1 MAEEGT
7 ADGGASVADVAGQP
21 RRQRGR
27 RWAIGLGLLVVLIA
41 IAWMALRALVPG
53 APEPPPPATADAASL
68 RLLPAGE
75 VVGSVGR
82 YGGHVWRG
90 LPYAA
95 PPVGD
100 LRWRPPVPAP
110 RWSGTREALEAG
122 SHCVQ
127 FPSPFAGVEGDA
139 REPSGSE
146 DCLVLNVHA
155 PRFEPGAVPTGDA
168 RLPVLVWI
176 HGGGNVI
183 GLADFYD
190 GGVLATREHVIVVTV
205 HYRLGPLG
213 WFRHA
218 ALREADASPEE
229 RSGNFGTLDLVRALE
244 WVRDNA
250 AGFGGD
256 PGRVTIFGESAG
268 GTNVYTLLLAP
279 QARGLFHRAIV
290 QSGGT
295 AILPVSKAENWSD
308 SDTDPGHARA
318 SNEILARLWIAAGRA
333 EDRAS
338 ARAALTDASPR
349 DVAAFLRERTPAEL
363 FAAYVDGEGELLLD
377 MPRVFGDGAVLP
389 AGEPLERFARPDG
402 WNRVPVL
409 VGTNRDE
416 NKLFLF
422 PQPLYTRMWFGFV
435 PRVRDPELYLA
446 VADATSA
453 MWKAAGADGP
463 ADAMWRTQPDVFV
476 YRFDFDEWPSL
487 LGFDAAT
494 FLGAAHGF
502 EIPFVF
508 GHWDLGRR
516 SRFLFRPEN
525 RAARETLSDAMRSYW
540 AQFAASGRPDRGLHE
555 GLPAWTAWDGGEGKP
570 KALVFDT
577 EADGGIRMTAD
588 SVTIESVLA
597 AVEEDPRLETP
608 RDRCWVYREIAA
620 RSRGFGPAEYPNAGR
635 DGCVEFPFDEFP
647 WE

>member
-1 MAEEGT
+1 MAEDSAAGGVVSG
-7 ADGGASVADVAGQP
+7 ADEAGRP
-21 RRQRGR
+21 RRRGR
-27 RWAIGLGLLVVLIA
+27 RWAIGLGSLVVLIA
-41 IAWMALRALVPG
+41 IGWLALRSLVPG
-53 APEPPPPATADAASL
+53 APEPAPPPTADAASL
-68 RLLPAGE
+68 RVLPAGE
-75 VVGSVGR
+75 VVGFVGR
-82 YGGHVWRG
+82 YGGHAWQG

-95 PPVGD
+95 APVGD
-100 LRWRPPVPAP
+100 LRWRAPAPAP
-110 RWSGTREALEAG
+110 RWSGTREALAPG

-127 FPSPFAGVEGDA
+127 LPSPFAGVDGDP
-139 REPSGSE
+139 RQPSGQE
-146 DCLVLNVHA
+146 DCLFLNVHA

-190 GGVLATREHVIVVTV
+190 GGALATRENVIVVTV
-205 HYRLGPLG
+205 NYRLGPLG

-218 ALREADASPEE
+218 ALRDVDASPED
-229 RSGNFGTLDLVRALE
+229 RSGNFGTLDLVHALE
-244 WVRDNA
+244 WVRDNV

-256 PGRVTIFGESAG
+256 PERVTIFGESAG
-268 GTNVYTLLLAP
+268 GTNVFTLLLAP

-290 QSGGT
+290 QSGSVG
-295 AILPVSKAENWSD
+295 ILPVPTAEHWSD
-308 SDTDPGHARA
+308 DDADPGHARS

-338 ARAALTDASPR
+338 ARTALAEAPPG
-349 DVAAFLRERTPAEL
+349 DVAAFLRERTPEEL
-363 FAAYVDGEGELLLD
+363 FAAYVDGDAELLLD

-389 AGEPLERFARPDG
+389 AGDPLERFVRPDG

-416 NKLFLF
+416 TKLFLF
-422 PQPLYTRMWFGFV
+422 PQPLYTRMWFGFL
-435 PRVRDPELYLA
+435 PRVKDSDLYLA

-453 MWKAAGADGP
+453 MWKATGADAP

-494 FLGAAHGF
+494 FLGAAHGL

-516 SRFLFRPEN
+516 SRFLFRPDN
-525 RAARETLSDAMRSYW
+525 RAVRDTLSDAMRSYW
-540 AQFAASGRPDRGLHE
+540 VQFAASGRPDRGLQG
-555 GLPAWTAWDGGEGKP
+555 GLPAWRAWDGGEGKP
-570 KALVFDT
+570 KAIVFDT
-577 EADGGIRMTAD
+577 EADGGIRMTSD
-588 SVTIESVLA
+588 TVTVESVLA
-597 AVEEDPRLETP
+597 AVEADPRLVTP
-608 RDRCWVYREIAA
+608 RDRCWVYREIAT
-620 RSRGFGPAEYPNAGR
+620 RSRGFGPEQYPNAGR